1 MSAAQRPEAPDV
13 DVLTRVLEGLRS
25 LPEQERRGHD
35 DEASPAT
42 DAPPVVPLPRRR

>member
-1 MSAAQRPEAPDV
+1 MSAPQRPEIPDV

-35 DEASPAT
+35 DEAAPVSGAPA
-42 DAPPVVPLPRRR
+42 VPLPRRR